1 MSADVGGTLLNGH
14 STADAEPESIFVS
27 IIAYRDPE
35 LIPTLRS
42 MYSRAAH
49 PQRVIAGVVWQGDDA
64 DPIDAKVMRDLDA
77 FASSLPSSACIR
89 QLRLSHLEAR
99 GPCFARALAQERLF
113 ADESFYLQIDSH
125 MRFALD
131 WDRQIIEQWK
141 QCGDDKAVLTTY
153 PPPYQRESTE
163 AAEGKTATASSAS
176 AQVAAASSSSAAAAP
191 ASHSSFSE
199 SDPPTVL
206 CASHFHPSD
215 GMLRICGRLLAASPA
230 APLRSSF
237 YAAGFAF
244 SPGSSIRAA
253 PYDRHLQNLFFGEES
268 SMACRLYTAGY
279 SFWTPTRNLLWH
291 CWSRDYRPSFRE
303 VTKDD
308 PKQQRREQIA
318 RHRVRAI
325 LGMTA
330 TAETKTEGADDAVA
344 ASSSSA
350 VASAASPVSASAA
363 AADDL
368 SDPTLSPSLL
378 LPAFPYSVGTVRS
391 VADFYEETGV
401 NFATGVV
408 SERARN
414 GGLEPSMFRT
424 PLEASKQQQ
433 TGTTAND
440 ASKLSQLDR
449 VMQIVRKQQ
458 QQKAAAAQP

>member
-1 MSADVGGTLLNGH
+1 MNGH
-14 STADAEPESIFVS
+14 APVSAIDPSDARSVPVASDSIFVS

-35 LIPTLRS
+35 LIHTLRS
-42 MYSRAAH
+42 MFSRAALPH
-49 PQRVIAGVVWQGDDA
+49 RVVAGVVWQGDDA
-64 DPIDAKVMRDLDA
+64 DPTDARVLQDLDA
-77 FASSLPSSACIR
+77 LASSLPAGACLR

-125 MRFALD
+125 MRFAKD
-131 WDRQIIEQWK
+131 WDRMLIEQWT

-153 PPPYQRESTE
+153 PPPYQRDSATE
-163 AAEGKTATASSAS
+163 DNTGAAAAAS
-176 AQVAAASSSSAAAAP
+176 AQIAAASSSAASAV
-191 ASHSSFSE
+191 SSSFSE

-279 SFWTPTRNLLWH
+279 SFFTPTCNLLWH

-303 VTKDD
+303 VTQGDS
-308 PKQQRREQIA
+308 KQHRREQIA
-318 RHRVRAI
+318 RHRVRHI
-325 LGMTA
+325 LGM
-330 TAETKTEGADDAVA
+330 KQQTEGDEA
-344 ASSSSA
+344 ASTSSA
-350 VASAASPVSASAA
+350 EAASVHPASLSVVPSS
-363 AADDL
+363 DD
-368 SDPTLSPSLL
+368 STDPSLSPSLL
-378 LPAFPYSVGTVRS
+378 VPSAPYGLGSVRS
-391 VADFYEETGV
+391 LADFYEMTGV
-401 NFATGVV
+401 NFSTGEV

-414 GGLEPSMFRT
+414 GGLDPAKFRAQIH
-424 PLEASKQQQ
+424 ASKQQSTT
-433 TGTTAND
+433 TGTTTAAD
-440 ASKLSQLDR
+440 ATNLSQMEL
-449 VMQIVRKQQ
+449 VMQIVRQQQ
-458 QQKAAAAQP
+458 QQKAAAARS